1 MTLLIAFLLLSIL
14 EAGFWAHIGVILL
27 WLCHLSY
34 HESK

>member
-14 EAGFWAHIGVILL
+14 EAGFWAHVGTFCL
-27 WLCHLSY
+27 WLLHLGY